1 MPPSSSGPLPATPS
15 LVDSRQFWL
24 QDLRL
29 GRYAELLR
37 HIDDPAY
44 RTERVRVWFKSR
56 RVLLHIAERLGA
68 SQSGTIADLQARL
81 VRSGRALLPFLAV
94 AAYASRKAPV
104 AVLDVAQ
111 AVLAEDD
118 LEAARDRK
126 GRFDRLL
133 LLLRILE
140 RNPAALAHVRG
151 LQAWHK
157 QAGAHLR
164 LEPPPPRKPGLAS
177 FLTRANI
184 ERAVAGVQL
193 PRGVP
198 GVRHEMTIEREGDGI
213 IVVLSRNL
221 RRTHN
226 WTDDGKAL
234 QHGHDE
240 ELIVLHFLDDGRK
253 VRVSGKTTTLPR
265 ALAHAI
271 ATAWFGRPCLY
282 IDEVTPT
289 EPASLDRLIA
299 ALLLG
304 EVDDVRLVEVA
315 VRFSPL
321 VGSPQLVLR
330 TESPDG
336 DISAAVHEFEQK
348 VGPLLDRLEDV
359 LHIKLCFRGETIKI
373 DFRVVEGRPI
383 ARFAD
388 RGLDRHM
395 ARAFRDFLATE
406 FGLPLHTMEAL
417 CA

>member
-1 MPPSSSGPLPATPS
+1 MALSSGSPAAVLPLADDP
-15 LVDSRQFWL
+15 RFWL

-29 GRYAELLR
+29 GRYAELFR
-37 HIDDPAY
+37 NVEDHAY
-44 RTERVRVWFKSR
+44 CAARVRTWFKSR
-56 RVLLHIAERLGA
+56 RVLRHVAERLGLPA
-68 SQSGTIADLQARL
+68 SGTVADLQRRVARA
-81 VRSGRALLPFLAV
+81 GRGLLPFLAV
-94 AAYASRKAPV
+94 AAYTARKRPV
-104 AVLDVAQ
+104 AVLDVAR
-111 AVLAEDD
+111 AVLPPDVLD
-118 LEAARDRK
+118 AARDRR
-126 GRFDRLL
+126 GAYDRLL
-133 LLLRILE
+133 LLLHLLE
-140 RNPAALAHVRG
+140 HRPEALAHVRG

-157 QAGAHLR
+157 QSGAHLR
-164 LEPPPPRKPGLAS
+164 LEPRPSHRPGIEG

-184 ERAVAGVQL
+184 EQAMEPVPL

-198 GVRHEMTIEREGDGI
+198 GVRHEMTIPREGDGV

-221 RRTHN
+221 RRAHT
-226 WTDDGKAL
+226 WTDDGATV

-240 ELIVLHFLDDGRK
+240 ELIVLHFTDGGRH
-253 VRVSGKTTTLPR
+253 VRVSGKTATLPR
-265 ALAHAI
+265 ALAEAI
-271 ATAWFGRPCLY
+271 ASAWFGWQVTY
-282 IDEVTPT
+282 IDDLSPT
-289 EPASLDRLIA
+289 EPASLDRLFA
-299 ALLLG
+299 ALLFG
-304 EVDDVRLVEVA
+304 EVQGVRLVEVA

-359 LHIKLCFRGETIKI
+359 LHIKLCFRAETIKI

-395 ARAFRDFLATE
+395 ARAFRDFLAAE